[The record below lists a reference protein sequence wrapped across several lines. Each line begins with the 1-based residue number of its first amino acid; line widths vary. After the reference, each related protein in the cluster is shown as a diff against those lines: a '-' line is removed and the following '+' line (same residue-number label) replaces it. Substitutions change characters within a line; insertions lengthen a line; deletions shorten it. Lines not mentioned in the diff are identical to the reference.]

1 MSQAFLGTIRLV
13 GFNFAPLGWALCQGQ
28 SLSIS
33 QNPAL
38 FSLLGT
44 FFGGDGQQTF
54 NLPDLRG
61 RVAVGQG
68 QGPVYRVTFRGR
80 PVAWKLFP

>member
-1 MSQAFLGTIRLV
+1 MSQAFLGAIRLV
-13 GFNFAPLGWALCQGQ
+13 AFNFAPVGWALCQGQ
-28 SLSIS
+28 SLPIAA
-33 QNPAL
+33 NAAL

-44 FFGGDGQQTF
+44 IFGDGQQSF

-68 QGPVYRVTFRGR
+68 RGPGSRSTTRDRRVARK
-80 PVAWKLFP
+80 PFP